1 MRAKEFIKDDY
12 QQVDELA
19 PVVAALGG
27 AIARGAAAAGGALA
41 RGAATAGSKIAQ
53 GASTAGSK
61 IAQGASNLG
70 SKFVQGAN
78 NVGKQIGK
86 DLIGPAGTT
95 GTTGSS
101 SAPAAATASPV
112 NVPSN
117 TKIEPIPSND
127 PKKLQ
132 FNIGGATFTLD
143 TTDPKNNQTVQQLKQ
158 QLGQQR

>member
-86 DLIGPAGTT
+86 DLIGSS

-101 SAPAAATASPV
+101 SAPATTASPV
-112 NVPSN
+112 NVPAN
-117 TKIEPIPSND
+117 TKIEPMPSND

-143 TTDPKNNQTVQQLKQ
+143 TTDPKNNQTVQQLQQ

>member
-53 GASTAGSK
+53 GATNLGGK
-61 IAQGASNLG
+61 VAQGASNLG
-70 SKFVQGAN
+70 SKIAQGAN
-78 NVGKQIGK
+78 TVGKQIGK
-86 DLIGPAGTT
+86 DLIGSS

-101 SAPAAATASPV
+101 TAPSTSASPV
-112 NVPSN
+112 SVPAN
-117 TKIEPIPSND
+117 TKIEPMPSND

-143 TTDPKNNQTVQQLKQ
+143 TTDPKNNQTVQQLQQ
-158 QLGQQR
+158 QLSQQR